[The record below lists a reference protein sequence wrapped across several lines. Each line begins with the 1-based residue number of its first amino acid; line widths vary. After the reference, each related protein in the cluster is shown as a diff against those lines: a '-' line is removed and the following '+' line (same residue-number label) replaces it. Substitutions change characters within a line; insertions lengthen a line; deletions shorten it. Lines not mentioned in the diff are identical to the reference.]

1 MGRTDPGSAVGCNP
15 FAGVAG
21 RALMREIKH
30 YTISNCGLAKRT
42 QLGIQAGHPKA
53 HCAEGSNLDQSSPRG
68 RSKNAIDNQ
77 WVMRM
82 LLSP

>member
-1 MGRTDPGSAVGCNP
+1 MPSMLHADYPSHVSKRRRFSNMGRTDPGSAVGCNP

-42 QLGIQAGHPKA
+42 QLGI
-53 HCAEGSNLDQSSPRG
+53 
-68 RSKNAIDNQ
+68 
-77 WVMRM
+77 
-82 LLSP
+82 